1 MVSVLFGAQ
10 AWGFWDNF
18 FAVPVFGVWCSACWA
33 QEKQFSHVTCTVLG
47 VLYRT
52 VHTIFPFP
60 VIRLARWSKPVCEV
74 SFNPKVMSGYSLYV
88 YITRLRPVPN
98 KATVVPSSLPIVV
111 VRDTPRGPIS
121 AVCYTHTHVL
131 DSHNSG
137 ARYGSGRN
145 LHLAYTVTSPKRQL
159 SS

>member
-1 MVSVLFGAQ
+1 VHRLGDFGIIFLQ
-10 AWGFWDNF
+10 FRCL
-18 FAVPVFGVWCSACWA
+18 VFGVRRAGRRKNSSHMSHALFWA
-33 QEKQFSHVTCTVLG
+33 FS
-47 VLYRT
+47 T